1 MKLILFFL
9 GVLALVPFMWLMF
22 MFSFFSFKNKYMN
35 FGVMVFDNWVDFN
48 DYKKEDKNGKEE
60 SGF

>member
-1 MKLILFFL
+1 M
-9 GVLALVPFMWLMF
+9 LVPFIWLMLL
-22 MFSFFSFKNKYMN
+22 FSLFSFKNKYAD
-35 FGVMVFDNWVDFN
+35 FAVLVVDNWVDFN